1 MNSKSITPLALLLAV
16 AISPLLLAVSPEEGR
31 SASEKL
37 DRISRSEM
45 SPGEQVTLT
54 ESELNSFLRYD
65 YAPLIPEGIENLQVG
80 LHQDLA
86 VVSGQADF
94 SKLGPAEDT
103 ATRLLLMMFRGEHA
117 FVARVRY
124 VSSAGQA
131 RADVESLLVDGQ
143 EFKGVILD
151 WIVKNYV
158 ATDLS
163 GFALGQ
169 PTPLGNNLEQIL
181 LQPGQAIVTATSTQA
196 QR

>member
-1 MNSKSITPLALLLAV
+1 MKTRLLRSIALAASLILPLGLLAV
-16 AISPLLLAVSPEEGR
+16 TPEEGR
-31 SASEKL
+31 QAADKL

-86 VVSGQADF
+86 VVSGKADF
-94 SKLGPAEDT
+94 SKLSPAADM

-131 RADVESLLVDGQ
+131 RADVDSLLVDGQ
-143 EFKGVILD
+143 ELKGVILD